1 MSCSDVHIRKN
12 GRPMPPARFMEA
24 ALAAGGPQ
32 GTRGCTQGGWPSDP
46 SGAWDGPRRP
56 RRAPV
61 CGKQDL
67 FSRLGDR
74 FFSIL
79 VPFQIRGN
87 FRTSLTQRGAN
98 SFLGFDQYSYTRARS
113 ITRNKRAY
121 VLYSKLVSSVAFLAP
136 TVSSE
141 KRSVRSRI
149 GSDRYSTVSAPKAPS
164 ENRSV
169 LDRIRTDDVVR
180 EAIR

>member
-1 MSCSDVHIRKN
+1 
-12 GRPMPPARFMEA
+12 MPPARFMEA
-24 ALAAGGPQ
+24 ALAAGVPQ
-32 GTRGCTQGGWPSDP
+32 GIRGCTQGGWPSDP

-56 RRAPV
+56 KRAPV
-61 CGKQDL
+61 CGKQNL

-121 VLYSKLVSSVAFLAP
+121 VLYSKLFSSVAFLAP